1 MVAERALD
9 AAGTETVLH
18 AVSIARSWEEAMQL
32 RTRFLKLS
40 SVGRVSD
47 AASKLPEQ
55 PSGSTMQMLQS
66 LQQQDAFGT
75 SVEFVGLENFHYFLT
90 DAGFMPGMTN
100 TLILVGSVLLLY
112 TPTAMIGA
120 LMLILFTLTADAL
133 FHRFWTY
140 ADPHEAVIH
149 KFFLIEHI
157 ALCGGILGLAAATL

>member
-1 MVAERALD
+1 MTSPEILNLIGRLCVA
-9 AAGTETVLH
+9 G
-18 AVSIARSWEEAMQL
+18 
-32 RTRFLKLS
+32 
-40 SVGRVSD
+40 
-47 AASKLPEQ
+47 
-55 PSGSTMQMLQS
+55 
-66 LQQQDAFGT
+66 
-75 SVEFVGLENFHYFLT
+75 YFLWSVPFNLGARGHHLAEFRRIGVPGGPVLF
-90 DAGFMPGMTN
+90 AGGIA
-100 TLILVGSVLLLY
+100 LSLLGSVLLLY